1 MKVTVT
7 FRHMDVDE
15 NIREYADEKI
25 TKLAKKYLQRPKDA
39 QVVLTAEKF
48 RRIAEISLKGDTA
61 NFLGKEENDD
71 LRAAIDLV
79 MDKLEIQARKHRQK
93 FKNRKKGG
101 DNGSFSV
108 LQHTEKD
115 ELDEDF
121 EPSVIR
127 DDRFVPK
134 PLSVEDAI
142 LLIEDSKDDFLVF
155 RNQDSMNICV
165 LYRRPDKNY
174 GLIEPE

>member
-15 NIREYADEKI
+15 KIREYADEKI

-39 QVVLTAEKF
+39 QVVLTSEKF
-48 RRIAEISLKGDTA
+48 RRIVEISVKGDTA
-61 NFLGKEENDD
+61 NFFGKEENEDMRTA
-71 LRAAIDLV
+71 LDLV

-93 FKNRKKGG
+93 YKTRKKGG
-101 DNGSFSV
+101 QSGSFSV
-108 LQHTEKD
+108 LPHSEIDDTD
-115 ELDEDF
+115 DDF

-134 PLSVEDAI
+134 PLSAEDAMM
-142 LLIEDSKDDFLVF
+142 LMEDSKDDFLVF

-165 LYRRPDKNY
+165 LYRRPDKNF